1 MRCVEAQLTAPTV
14 EVAAESPVRVELRGA
29 LKPFQLVPYGQWP
42 SHAKALFRRLHPS
55 ISGCAAFAAQMRGT
69 GLLTGCGCA
78 TTDAAKEQG
87 LQTKVVWD
95 RTTHRAMAQ
104 RVLVELHEA
113 EDGEEVD
120 SLAIVACDAMG
131 ATVDVE
137 ALAADAWDIAEGSL
151 DAAAPGIDLVGRRA
165 VGSLDAAAPG
175 IDLVGRR
182 VAVHWPAD
190 RAWYHGTIALFSR
203 RRGWLVR
210 YDRVPGESDRTEYE
224 DLTTVEWA
232 LEAPSPPPPPPQ
244 PPALSVPSPP
254 PPPAGPPELMP
265 SCETASL
272 DFVFENPLNA
282 LWLLLFTRHPRFER
296 WPSVVLSYCKLRS
309 GATPYRKTTR
319 FLSSLPSARTYRPPC
334 SRNAPCAT
342 VQRDGRH
349 KRAIGEV
356 DAERCI
362 IGYYER
368 SHVPASIVGDY
379 LEAIAAQRL
388 TGGVTRLL
396 LLDLCAGRQSARAG
410 IHAFQRRAAWARH
423 RDAGCEIRY
432 VSVDCNAECNP
443 HLCVDLLAMSIDEVL
458 RRAFDTVGWPSA
470 SVAVFVWASPP
481 CETYSTL
488 TLGTLAAKCG
498 AQRRGRGDAYAPVG
512 GKRGAK
518 ARDADRLAIGI
529 MAYLHRHA
537 TR

>member
-14 EVAAESPVRVELRGA
+14 EVATESPVRIELRGA

-120 SLAIVACDAMG
+120 SLTIVACDAMG

-137 ALAADAWDIAEGSL
+137 ALAADAWDIAE
-151 DAAAPGIDLVGRRA
+151 D
-165 VGSLDAAAPG
+165 SLDAAAPG

-224 DLTTVEWA
+224 DL
-232 LEAPSPPPPPPQ
+232 
-244 PPALSVPSPP
+244 
-254 PPPAGPPELMP
+254 
-265 SCETASL
+265 
-272 DFVFENPLNA
+272 
-282 LWLLLFTRHPRFER
+282 
-296 WPSVVLSYCKLRS
+296 
-309 GATPYRKTTR
+309 
-319 FLSSLPSARTYRPPC
+319 
-334 SRNAPCAT
+334 AT
-342 VQRDGRH
+342 VVSR
-349 KRAIGEV
+349 V
-356 DAERCI
+356 WVCVS
-362 IGYYER
+362 
-368 SHVPASIVGDY
+368 SH
-379 LEAIAAQRL
+379 L
-388 TGGVTRLL
+388 
-396 LLDLCAGRQSARAG
+396 
-410 IHAFQRRAAWARH
+410 
-423 RDAGCEIRY
+423 
-432 VSVDCNAECNP
+432 
-443 HLCVDLLAMSIDEVL
+443 
-458 RRAFDTVGWPSA
+458 
-470 SVAVFVWASPP
+470 
-481 CETYSTL
+481 
-488 TLGTLAAKCG
+488 
-498 AQRRGRGDAYAPVG
+498 
-512 GKRGAK
+512 
-518 ARDADRLAIGI
+518 
-529 MAYLHRHA
+529 
-537 TR
+537 